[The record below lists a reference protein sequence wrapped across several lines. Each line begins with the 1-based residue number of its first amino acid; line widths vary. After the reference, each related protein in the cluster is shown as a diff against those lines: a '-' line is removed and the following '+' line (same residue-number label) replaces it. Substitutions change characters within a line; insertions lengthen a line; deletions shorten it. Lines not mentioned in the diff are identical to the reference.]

1 MACIRGK
8 KDILTA
14 QIYLYSYQAP
24 PGGGGGEINSHPVK
38 YIPLTHIFTN
48 YVRLITNFGL
58 PLKAEGF
65 CIHEIKVYIY

>member
-1 MACIRGK
+1 MYKGEKRYFNRTDIFILISGAAGWRG
-8 KDILTA
+8 
-14 QIYLYSYQAP
+14 
-24 PGGGGGEINSHPVK
+24 GINSHPVK